1 MLKKKI
7 FQISPI
13 MIENLKITSL
23 NCKQTGIT
31 NRILNT
37 ITQNQDILCLQEIH
51 LPNHFTNLDNLK
63 IRINRLEHL
72 WNSKIYLSKY
82 SENKASLTIVKNTI
96 IEFVDSFEE
105 LIPGRAMCLKVKNNL
120 YEYNIVNIYA
130 PVEITN
136 KYKIFRDELLHKISS
151 KQNIIPIG
159 DWNFLEDKKMRN
171 KANFSKEMKTK
182 AKEWKKLPTNFIEV
196 HKIFNTKLKYT
207 FRIGDYQSRLDRI
220 YIKPQNILDISN
232 YDIIPNHFS
241 DHDKIT
247 LTLKWNPKQL
257 KWGKGV
263 WKLNNT
269 LLENEDYQYEIQCV
283 INRFYLN
290 NKILNPAD
298 NWDHVKKEIKTISI
312 ESAQEINRENIDK
325 CKILQENLAIIQYNI
340 EQGDNSQET
349 YDKLIRVKKE
359 ISKQEQQK
367 AQGQII
373 RSKEDK
379 ILYDAKSTKYFFKK
393 EKRKGQQ
400 NQIDSLINN
409 ENKIIQDKEEIIK
422 ETESFYKDLYNK
434 DNINSRDIDNVL
446 DHIENKLEE
455 NEVNA
460 LNKDITNKEIIE
472 TIKSM
477 NNDKSP
483 GEDGLT
489 KEFYEKFLNLLLPIL
504 NEVLNFTL
512 KENIQPKSHKN
523 ALIKLL
529 FKKGNSK
536 LLKNWRPISLLNTD
550 YKILSKILSNRLTAY
565 MQEIV
570 PTEQKCGVKNRQMT
584 EIIRNIASYRDQA
597 QTGFLVTLDQEKAF
611 DRLSHTFLFKLL
623 EKIGVK
629 GHFLETIKTIY
640 KNITSQV
647 IINGRMTKKIHI
659 KKGVRQG
666 CPLSMILFVLGSIPL
681 INMFKKNKFI
691 KGHQTARNRYNK
703 IQMYADDATVI
714 IKDAN
719 ELKHIFNTF
728 KEFGKASGAKLNEE
742 KTEILRLGKP
752 SNNEDPKFQ
761 TKLRSEIKILGAY
774 LSINKKNETEL
785 NLKKASETLEV
796 LHRDKKYTK
805 SLMGRILKVNT
816 YVLQII
822 WTKAWLINTKSKAFN
837 NFKEQIYK
845 YIHD

>member
-1 MLKKKI
+1 MLENKSS
-7 FQISPI
+7 ISLSI

-23 NCKQTGIT
+23 NCKKTGIT

-37 ITQNQDILCLQEIH
+37 IIQNQDILCWQEIH
-51 LPNHFTNLDNLK
+51 LPNHFTNLDILK
-63 IRINRLEHL
+63 IRLNRLELL
-72 WNSKIYLSKY
+72 WSSKIYISKY
-82 SENKASLTIVKNTI
+82 NENTASLIIVKNTI
-96 IEFVDSFEE
+96 LDSVHSYEE

-130 PVEITN
+130 PVKISNE
-136 KYKIFRDELLHKISS
+136 YKIFRDQLLHKIET
-151 KQNIIPIG
+151 KQNLIRIG

-171 KANFSKEMKTK
+171 KSNLSEAMKTK
-182 AKEWKKLPTNFIEV
+182 AKKWKKLTPNFIEV

-207 FRIGDYQSRLDRI
+207 FRVGDYQSRLDRI

-232 YDIIPNHFS
+232 YEIIPNHFS
-241 DHDKIT
+241 DHDRIT

-257 KWGKGV
+257 KWGKGI
-263 WKLNNT
+263 WKLNTT
-269 LLENEDYQYEIQCV
+269 LLDNEDYQYEIQCV

-312 ESAQEINRENIDK
+312 ELAQEINRENINK
-325 CKILQENLAIIQYNI
+325 CKILQENLEIIQYNI

-349 YDKLIRVKKE
+349 YDKLIKVKKE
-359 ISKQEQQK
+359 IEKQEQQK

-379 ILYDAKSTKYFFKK
+379 ILYDEKSTQYFFKK

-400 NQIDSLINN
+400 NQIDSLINS

-422 ETESFYKDLYNK
+422 ETENFYRDLYNRE
-434 DNINSRDIDNVL
+434 NINSRDIDNVL
-446 DHIENKLEE
+446 DHIESKLEE
-455 NEVNA
+455 NEANA
-460 LNKDITNKEIIE
+460 LNKDITNREIIE

-512 KENIQPKSHKN
+512 KENIQPKSQKN

-597 QTGFLVTLDQEKAF
+597 QTGYLVTLDQEKAF
-611 DRLSHTFLFKLL
+611 DRLNHTFLFKLL

-640 KNITSQV
+640 NNITSQV

-659 KKGVRQG
+659 KK
-666 CPLSMILFVLGSIPL
+666 
-681 INMFKKNKFI
+681 
-691 KGHQTARNRYNK
+691 
-703 IQMYADDATVI
+703 
-714 IKDAN
+714 
-719 ELKHIFNTF
+719 
-728 KEFGKASGAKLNEE
+728 ASGK
-742 KTEILRLGKP
+742 
-752 SNNEDPKFQ
+752 D
-761 TKLRSEIKILGAY
+761 
-774 LSINKKNETEL
+774 
-785 NLKKASETLEV
+785 V
-796 LHRDKKYTK
+796 L
-805 SLMGRILKVNT
+805 
-816 YVLQII
+816 
-822 WTKAWLINTKSKAFN
+822 
-837 NFKEQIYK
+837 
-845 YIHD
+845 